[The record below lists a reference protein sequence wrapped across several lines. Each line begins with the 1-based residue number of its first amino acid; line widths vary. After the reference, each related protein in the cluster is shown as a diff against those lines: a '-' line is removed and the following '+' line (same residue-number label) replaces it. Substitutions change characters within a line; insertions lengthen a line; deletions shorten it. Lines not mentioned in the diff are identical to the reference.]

1 MGVSPQGWIGISL
14 TRKKKKKERQKYVQF
29 ISDMVYQSDADDDEE
44 TDRQMDTHSR
54 GVEIELLL
62 HWFIFRDFYS
72 IST

>member
-1 MGVSPQGWIGISL
+1 
-14 TRKKKKKERQKYVQF
+14 
-29 ISDMVYQSDADDDEE
+29 MVYQSDADDDEE